1 MKKKFDFDLGI
12 EEDGEDGDDIDND
25 LTKQISTIELNDKS
39 KSMYPDMSSKAAQE
53 VDNRFS
59 VVSDIQDNPYTS
71 H

>member
-39 KSMYPDMSSKAAQE
+39 KSMYPDMAANKAA
-53 VDNRFS
+53 
-59 VVSDIQDNPYTS
+59 
-71 H
+71 